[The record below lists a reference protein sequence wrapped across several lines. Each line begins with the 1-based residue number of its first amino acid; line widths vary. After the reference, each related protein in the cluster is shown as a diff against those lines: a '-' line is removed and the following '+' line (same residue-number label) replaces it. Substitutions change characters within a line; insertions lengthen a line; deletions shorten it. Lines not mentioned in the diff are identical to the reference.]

1 MYSIIRLNSSTAQNY
16 KSMTF
21 PCLQPFLENLSTN
34 GSLVAIGAVC
44 SDQPIGL
51 ALADVREDTNGDY
64 SAEVLS
70 IFVVSSHR
78 CRGIGTALLTA
89 IENELYQR
97 CCRKVLLVYRTG
109 KPTTQ
114 ALESLLQKRQWSPPQ
129 PRLLMYQATPKRM
142 MDAPWMHKYS
152 LPTSFSAFL
161 WSELTKN
168 ERMIIQQKQ
177 EADQWYPES
186 LSPFQDEEI
195 IEPLNSLGLRYKG
208 EVVGWM
214 ITHRLTPDTI
224 RYTSLFI
231 RQDFQNLGRAIPLL
245 AKAIYL
251 HNSSKV
257 TKGIFVVEIE
267 NKPMCR
273 FVKRR
278 MAPYL
283 TSITETRETFKL
295 LQGNT
300 LLALEQSA

>member
-1 MYSIIRLNSSTAQNY
+1 
-16 KSMTF
+16 
-21 PCLQPFLENLSTN
+21 
-34 GSLVAIGAVC
+34 
-44 SDQPIGL
+44 
-51 ALADVREDTNGDY
+51 
-64 SAEVLS
+64 
-70 IFVVSSHR
+70 
-78 CRGIGTALLTA
+78 
-89 IENELYQR
+89 
-97 CCRKVLLVYRTG
+97 
-109 KPTTQ
+109 
-114 ALESLLQKRQWSPPQ
+114 
-129 PRLLMYQATPKRM
+129 

-177 EADQWYPES
+177 EAEQWYPES